1 MRLAFDI
8 HERLDVIEVFGI
20 RGLFTNGRVP
30 LEVLPEGVYKYDI
43 RHGDDGSFCT
53 LEKRVSVNH
62 AGTILLKEPLDFGK
76 QDYISIEGDD
86 APNFL
91 CESASIADFFSC
103 ADA

>member
-1 MRLAFDI
+1 MTSDFDI
-8 HERLDVIEVFGI
+8 NVRLDVIEVCGV

-30 LEVLPEGVYKYDI
+30 ASALPVGVYKYDI

-53 LEKRVSVNH
+53 IEKRVVVNH
-62 AGTILLKEPLDFGK
+62 AGTILLKEPLDFGNR
-76 QDYISIEGDD
+76 DYITIEGDD